1 MVLKSNLKA
10 ERMQKSSAS
19 VSLVQYF
26 PIRSYLKLL
35 LGVPDHGSA
44 VMNPTS
50 IHEDVGSIPG
60 LTQWVKDPGLLWAVV
75 EVADV
80 ARIQHCWGCGIALK
94 LQF

>member
-60 LTQWVKDPGLLWAVV
+60 LTQWVKDPALL
-75 EVADV
+75 
-80 ARIQHCWGCGIALK
+80 QLQ
-94 LQF
+94 LQFDPWPGTFHMPWVQP